1 MRTPPPP
8 LLLLLL
14 MALVAGCTRPSPAPP
29 PPAFS
34 VENDAVRLHE
44 GVNRPLRFPTAPAEL
59 GPPLPGPPVTAR
71 VTTVPSLTAPS
82 FAPLEGRVVAVKV
95 KIGDL
100 VEVGDRLV
108 LVQTTELPV
117 LNHALSAA
125 RLEVKTRAAIVT
137 RMRRLV
143 ESRVGSEHDLIVAQ
157 SELAEAELAVKTA
170 NSRLKSLAV
179 KPDGDTG
186 YWILANRSGTVVQL
200 DATQGLQ
207 VGPDSDRPVATVAD
221 LRELMILGDAA
232 QRDAANLRPGIT
244 AEIRAA
250 GSARAPSRGV
260 LEGVSQIV
268 DPERQTVPLRV
279 HVMNDGSLRP
289 NAYVEL
295 LFAPPPEARA
305 LLIPA
310 AAVVSDGASSVVF
323 VEESPG
329 LLRRRAI
336 EVGRSSEALV
346 EVVSG
351 LQPGEQVVVGGALLL
366 RNAID
371 VEV

>member
-1 MRTPPPP
+1 MMSLQRSSVWV
-8 LLLLLL
+8 LLL
-14 MALVAGCTRPSPAPP
+14 AVGCARPAPDVP
-29 PPAFS
+29 PPAFT
-34 VENDAVRLHE
+34 VEGDAIRLHT
-44 GVNRPLRFPTAPAEL
+44 NAARPMRFPTAPAEL
-59 GPPLPGPPVTAR
+59 GAPLPGPPVTAR

-82 FAPLEGRVVAVKV
+82 FAPLAGRVAAVKV

-100 VEVGDRLV
+100 VEHGDRLV

-117 LNHALSAA
+117 LNHALAA
-125 RLEVKTRAAIVT
+125 AKLEVKTRAAIVT

-170 NSRLKSLAV
+170 GSRLKSLTVEPA
-179 KPDGDTG
+179 GDSA
-186 YWILANRSGTVVQL
+186 YWILANRRGTVVQL

-207 VGPDSDRPVATVAD
+207 VGPDSARPVATVAD
-221 LRELMILGDAA
+221 LRELMIVGDAA
-232 QRDAANLRPGIT
+232 QRDTAGLRPGLT
-244 AEIRAA
+244 AEIRPA
-250 GSARAPSRGV
+250 GSVQAPVLGV

-279 HVMNDGSLRP
+279 HVVNDGNLRP

-310 AAVVSDGASSVVF
+310 AAVISDGASSVVF

-336 EVGRSSEALV
+336 EVGRSSEATV

-351 LQPGEQVVVGGALLL
+351 LRAGEQVVVGGALLL
-366 RNAID
+366 GNAVD

>member
-1 MRTPPPP
+1 MRSSRLLP
-8 LLLLLL
+8 LVL
-14 MALVAGCTRPSPAPP
+14 ALGCARESPVPP

-34 VENDAVRLHE
+34 VEADAVRLHA
-44 GVNRPLRFPTAPAEL
+44 GVARPLRFPTVQAEL
-59 GPPLPGPPVTAR
+59 GAPLPGPPVTAR
-71 VTTVPSLTAPS
+71 VTTVPALTAPS
-82 FAPLEGRVVAVKV
+82 FAPLEGRVAAVKV
-95 KIGDL
+95 KLGDL
-100 VEVGDRLV
+100 VEHGDRLV

-117 LNHALSAA
+117 LNHALAA
-125 RLEVKTRAAIVT
+125 AKLEVRTRAAIVA
-137 RMRRLV
+137 RMQRLV
-143 ESRVGSEHDLIVAQ
+143 ESRVGSEHDLIIAR

-170 NSRLKSLAV
+170 GSRLRSLAV
-179 KPDGDTG
+179 EPEGDGA
-186 YWILANRSGTVVQL
+186 YWILANRTGTVVQL

-207 VGPDSDRPVATVAD
+207 VGPDSARPVATIAD
-221 LRELMILGDAA
+221 LRELLIVGDAA
-232 QRDAANLRPGIT
+232 QRDAAGLRPGIT
-244 AEIRAA
+244 AEVRPA
-250 GSARAPSRGV
+250 GSVRPPVSGV
-260 LEGVSQIV
+260 LEAVSQII

-279 HVMNDGSLRP
+279 HVVNDGSLRP

-295 LFAPPPEARA
+295 RFAPPPEARA

-323 VEESPG
+323 VEEAPN

-336 EVGRSSEALV
+336 EVGRSSETTV

-351 LQPGEQVVVGGALLL
+351 LRDGERVVTGGALLL

>member
-1 MRTPPPP
+1 M
-8 LLLLLL
+8 
-14 MALVAGCTRPSPAPP
+14 
-29 PPAFS
+29 
-34 VENDAVRLHE
+34 RLHD
-44 GVNRPLRFPTAPAEL
+44 GMPRPMRFPTAAAEL
-59 GPPLPGPPVTAR
+59 GAPLPGPPVTAR

-95 KIGDL
+95 KLGDL
-100 VEVGDRLV
+100 VEHGDRLV

-117 LNHALSAA
+117 LSHALAAA
-125 RLEVKTRAAIVT
+125 RLEVKTRAAIVA

-170 NSRLKSLAV
+170 GSRLKSLAV
-179 KPDGDTG
+179 KPEGDTG
-186 YWILANRSGTVVQL
+186 YWILANRTGTVVQL

-221 LRELMILGDAA
+221 LRELMIVGDAA
-232 QRDAANLRPGIT
+232 QRDAAALRPGII

-250 GSARAPSRGV
+250 GSARAPSKGV

-279 HVMNDGSLRP
+279 KVMNDGSLRP

-323 VEESPG
+323 VEEAPG

-336 EVGRSSEALV
+336 EVGRSSEAMV

-351 LQPGEQVVVGGALLL
+351 LLPGEHVVVGGALLL